1 MSIATE
7 IQRLQTAKAD
17 IKTAIE
23 EKGVE
28 VGDGTIDTFADKI
41 REITVGGGTGGS
53 ADGCVTVTFMNGDS
67 VYFSRPV
74 YIGDDCPDPLTQGHI
89 ETPTKESTAQYSYT
103 YKGWSATEGGEVDNN
118 IFKNITEDKVIYAVY
133 SESLVYYTVTFY
145 DEDGT
150 TVVHTE
156 QVAYGED
163 STYVH
168 GKDNHMFLGWTP
180 QPLNITSD
188 FSCVGAW
195 EESLAFADA
204 SWEYIAQMSESG
216 MASKAFA
223 LGDTKMV
230 QITAVD
236 GSTIE
241 TPVQIVGFDHDDLAD
256 GTGKAG
262 ISIVSV
268 HALDMYMFAEA
279 AGAVGLIIGSDRP
292 YPKLMQPAL
301 NSYLYERLP
310 VDLTSRI
317 KAVNKISSTKYAYVS
332 ATDPNHTYVTTVDK
346 LWVLGASEGTNE
358 VKTNTV
364 IPNDGVLYEFFA
376 TPENRK
382 KYIHRLDGVESD
394 YWDEYTVRSIG
405 RAENATSVIM
415 SIYNNDGK
423 LGRAGIG
430 YECPIGFCI

>member
-7 IQRLQTAKAD
+7 IQRLETAKSD

-41 REITVGGGTGGS
+41 REITVGGGTSGS

-89 ETPTKESTAQYSYT
+89 ETPTKESTAQYYYT
-103 YKGWSATEGGEVDNN
+103 YSGWTSTNGGTADSDVL
-118 IFKNITEDKVIYAVY
+118 KNITEDKVIYSAY
-133 SESLVYYTVTFY
+133 TESVRKYTVNFY
-145 DEDGT
+145 DGDT
-150 TVVHTE
+150 LVNTE
-156 QVAYGED
+156 QVAYGSS
-163 STYVH
+163 STYEYKK
-168 GKDNHMFLGWTP
+168 GNYLFMGWTP
-180 QPLNITSD
+180 EPTNITGD
-188 FSCVGAW
+188 LDCYGTW
-195 EESLAFADA
+195 EESYSFADA

-216 MASKAFA
+216 MASKTFA
-223 LGDTKMV
+223 LGDTKMI
-230 QITAVD
+230 QMTAVD
-236 GSTIE
+236 GTTIE
-241 TPVQIVGFDHDDLAD
+241 TPVQIVGFNHDDLAD

-268 HALDMYMFAEA
+268 HALDMYMFGETP
-279 AGAVGLIIGSDRP
+279 GTVGLNMLNNKP
-292 YPKLMQPAL
+292 YPNTMQPAL

-310 VDLTSRI
+310 TDLTSRI

-332 ATDPNHTYVTTVDK
+332 ATDPNHTYVTTTDK

-358 VKTNTV
+358 ATTNTV

-382 KYIHRLDGVESD
+382 KYIHRLDGVETE
-394 YWDEYTVRSIG
+394 YGDEYTVRSLG
-405 RAENATSVIM
+405 RAENASTVLL
-415 SIYNNDGK
+415 SIYNADGK
-423 LGRAGIG
+423 LGRAGLG
-430 YECPIGFCI
+430 YLCPIGFCI